1 MLKIKAPIECK
12 TNTDVTTVGDAFGER
27 IRGNYGVMGSGI
39 NGEELL
45 HLVSQPPEI
54 YLGDGG
60 MTNLVAQTNV
70 ANRQETKVNIINN
83 FLNRVAVGVD
93 AKLTYQ
99 DRVFISNVLNQLGIR
114 DEKSFMQEVMNV
126 KNEVKQTENLVNL
139 YWNNLS
145 RLENIVSEY
154 QENVAGDN
162 VNMEEKSESTELHL
176 HEDIMNRLSTAAIYK
191 IVSNFNSRTAGD
203 TFITNEEYRLSEQSR
218 ITENVLLTRLQG
230 MVTGERTPLV
240 FRHENVYEES
250 YGGDTIV
257 DRSQVE
263 NRVTSAVLLNLIDN
277 IFQTRHE
284 TMRRGGDKFY
294 HMEDSFF
301 ESAENTINRIENNT
315 DRSLSLINNYSS
327 SESRVEALSEEI
339 DMVTNI
345 LHESR
350 LLEQRIKV
358 DADLRSYR
366 SDMNAEGAR
375 ITYKTTREGDILEG
389 DQVSRT
395 EISSRSGDSIRE
407 GDTFVREGDS
417 LVHKEGDNVQVT
429 EQLDEAEAI
438 VKQLEIMNQQNIE
451 RTREYQN
458 NLHEL
463 VREYKEVPKENSRKR
478 QLDDSL
484 KALESPMQFLRE
496 AKAEDAQGKVR
507 EKDLEAAKEALLDE
521 KDQRT
526 LNLVREYV
534 ERPERFIESNIVTRD
549 NFLELER
556 DIQRVERQRASKAEQ
571 KKIEEDEA
579 AKQKTIETVTETVT
593 ETVRELRR
601 KEPGIMVDERPAEKL
616 SLVHK
621 RQDTQIDEELLEE
634 IVNQNRRIDQQT
646 ERIDTIVNNTTT
658 EKQTVVNNVE
668 KNTVLEENYDITEA
682 VARSVRGQVDTI
694 TEKVYDKL
702 SRRLADEKRRR
713 GV

>member
-45 HLVSQPPEI
+45 HLVSRPPEI
-54 YLGDGG
+54 YLGEGG

-99 DRVFISNVLNQLGIR
+99 DRVFISNVLQQLGIK
-114 DEKSFMQEVMNV
+114 DEKNFMQEVMNV
-126 KNEVKQTENLVNL
+126 KNEVKHTENLVNL

-162 VNMEEKSESTELHL
+162 VSVEEKSESTELHL
-176 HEDIMNRLSTAAIYK
+176 HEDIMNRLNTAAIYK
-191 IVSNFNSRTAGD
+191 IVNNFNSHTSGD
-203 TFITNEEYRLSEQSR
+203 TYITNEEYRLSEQNR
-218 ITENVLLTRLQG
+218 ITENVLLNRLQN
-230 MVTGERTPLV
+230 MVSGESTPLV
-240 FRHENVYEES
+240 FRHENVFEEN
-250 YGGDTIV
+250 YAGDTTV
-257 DRSQVE
+257 NRSQVE

-284 TMRRGGDKFY
+284 SMSRDGDKFY
-294 HMEDSFF
+294 HMEESFF

-315 DRSLSLINNYSS
+315 DRSLSLINNYSTT
-327 SESRVEALSEEI
+327 ESRVEALSEEI

-350 LLEQRIKV
+350 LLEQRINV

-366 SDMNAEGAR
+366 TNMNAEGAR
-375 ITYKTTREGDILEG
+375 ITYKTNREGDIIEG
-389 DQVSRT
+389 DQISRT
-395 EISSRSGDSIRE
+395 DVSARSGDSVREGDTFIRE
-407 GDTFVREGDS
+407 GDT
-417 LVHKEGDNVQVT
+417 LVHRDGDINQTT
-429 EQLDEAEAI
+429 ELPDESESI
-438 VKQLEIMNQQNIE
+438 IKQLEIMNQQNIE

-458 NLHEL
+458 NLKEL
-463 VREYKEVPKENSRKR
+463 VREYRETPKETSRKR
-478 QLDDSL
+478 QMSDSL

-496 AKAEDAQGKVR
+496 AKAEEAQDR
-507 EKDLEAAKEALLDE
+507 ERKKALDSARVSLLDE
-521 KDQRT
+521 GDQRA
-526 LNLVREYV
+526 LNIVREYI
-534 ERPERFIESNIVTRD
+534 ERPERFVETNLVRRD

-556 DIQRVERQRASKAEQ
+556 DIQRYERENKAREEQRKEIEQ
-571 KKIEEDEA
+571 QA
-579 AKQKTIETVTETVT
+579 VSQKNLETVTETVH

-601 KEPGIMVDERPAEKL
+601 REPGFLVDERPAEKL

-621 RQDTQIDEELLEE
+621 RQDTQIDEELIEE
-634 IVNQNRRIDQQT
+634 IVSQNRKIDQQT
-646 ERIDTIVNNTTT
+646 ERIDNIVNNSIT
-658 EKQTVVNNVE
+658 ETNTVVNNVDRSVI
-668 KNTVLEENYDITEA
+668 THENYDIKE
-682 VARSVRGQVDTI
+682 VVERSVRGQVDSI
-694 TEKVYDKL
+694 TDKVYDRL